1 MLKTKVAKVLTA
13 AAALAMVAVPAFAEF
28 PARPIQVIVPYGAGG
43 STDLSMRLLADS
55 FKRTVKGS
63 TMVIRNQ
70 PGGGGSIGVSATIH
84 ARPDGY
90 TLGAGAQGPLSLLP
104 HLGGTD
110 YSLEDVEFIGMMS
123 RSLQLLVACKGAPFN
138 DYDSFMTYAKDKA
151 PQIGNSGAG
160 GANHVSAEA
169 FAKAAGI
176 KVKSVPYKGSSDA
189 RTACIGGH
197 IDAMVASPAEALTQ
211 SKAGNMTPLF
221 IMEQERI
228 DLFPDTPTAVEKGI
242 DFTWSSWKGLIAPKN
257 IPAETLS
264 FLREAFKKSVADPEF
279 QKKMTE
285 MGEFVEY
292 ADADALKAKVTGDS
306 KTAEAVLRDLG
317 MYGMNKK

>member
-1 MLKTKVAKVLTA
+1 MSKIKLFCSIFTMGLI
-13 AAALAMVAVPAFAEF
+13 VAVSTSAFAEF
-28 PARPIQVIVPYGAGG
+28 PKRPVQVIVPYSAGG

-55 FKRTVKGS
+55 FKRNIPDA

-70 PGGGGSIGVSATIH
+70 PGGGGSIGMSATIH
-84 ARPDGY
+84 ARPGGY

-110 YSLEDVEFIGMMS
+110 YSIDDVEFIGMMS
-123 RSLQLLVACKGAPFN
+123 RSLQLMVACKDAPFS
-138 DYDSFMTYAKDKA
+138 DFESFMSYAKNET

-160 GANHVSAEA
+160 GANHISAEA

-176 KVKSVPYKGSSDA
+176 KVKAVPYQGSSKA

-221 IMEQERI
+221 IMEKQRI
-228 DLFPDTPTAVEKGI
+228 DLFPDTPTAMEKNI
-242 DFTWSSWKGLIAPKN
+242 DFTWSSWKGLIAPKGISEDN
-257 IPAETLS
+257 LKI
-264 FLREAFKKSVADPEF
+264 LRDAFAKSVADKEF

-285 MGEFVEY
+285 MGELVEY
-292 ADADALKAKVTGDS
+292 ADAATLEKKVRDDS
-306 KTAEAVLRDLG
+306 ATAETVLRDLG
-317 MYGMNKK
+317 MYGMNK